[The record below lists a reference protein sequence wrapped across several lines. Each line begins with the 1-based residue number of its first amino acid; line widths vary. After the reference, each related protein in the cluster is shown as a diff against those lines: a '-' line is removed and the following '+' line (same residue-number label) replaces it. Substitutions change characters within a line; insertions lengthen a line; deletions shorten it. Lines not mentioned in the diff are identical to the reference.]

1 MISTTPKKVDR
12 NISDMRRYMRFRKI
26 LGCTVLV
33 VFLILAHQP
42 VRALSTSDPV
52 DSVDDAV
59 TRLVQFCMEP
69 KTALDEQAVATLV
82 DYVLSLK
89 SNKAFSLPKSRE
101 CTGAYYE
108 FDTKISFPRFMD
120 YSYSSVVPSVI
131 TRPSSMRY
139 SLWSNSRGESQPLP
153 AAWKPVPPSGTPVV
167 VHGFQREADT
177 PDLNTGVYHEYDLKR
192 TLILV
197 NHRGRQAL
205 ISISK
210 QIRKSNVGKKGV
222 ILGNDNDWTYYYSSE
237 PGTPKTGIGWV
248 KSYIYDYFS
257 IGVYVESSAAVVK
270 TGVFQWLRAGWSGM
284 NFVRS
289 NHILGGMKRFAHNS
303 KAVLES
309 PRLPSPSQIMS
320 VYQRLS
326 NVPVNELRKEY
337 AALQQALR
345 SSAMR
350 TGKIGK
356 VASDS
361 QMSFANIP
369 KEQIVEEL
377 MLEYVKMSLGK
388 PTLAGQFLRG
398 QTGSSSRSLY

>member
-1 MISTTPKKVDR
+1 MKRI
-12 NISDMRRYMRFRKI
+12 YFRTI
-26 LGCTVLV
+26 LGSIVLAV
-33 VFLILAHQP
+33 LLVLTQPP
-42 VRALSTSDPV
+42 VRALSAPDASG
-52 DSVDDAV
+52 SVNDAV
-59 TRLVQFCMEP
+59 AKLVQFCMEP
-69 KTALDEQAVATLV
+69 RTVLDEQAVATLV
-82 DYVLSLK
+82 DYVLSSK
-89 SNKAFSLPKSRE
+89 SSREFSLPKSRE

-139 SLWSNSRGESQPLP
+139 SLWSSSRGETQPLP
-153 AAWKPVPPSGTPVV
+153 ATWKSISPAGAPVIVRGL
-167 VHGFQREADT
+167 QRESDT

-197 NHRGRQAL
+197 NHKGRQAL

-210 QIRKSNVGKKGV
+210 QINKSNVGKKGV

-257 IGVYVESSAAVVK
+257 IGVYVESNAAVVK

-284 NFVRS
+284 NFVRP

-303 KAVLES
+303 KTVLES
-309 PRLPSPSQIMS
+309 PRLPSPSQIIS
-320 VYQRLS
+320 VYQWLS
-326 NVPVNELRKEY
+326 NVPVSELRKEY
-337 AALQQALR
+337 AVLQQALQ
-345 SSAMR
+345 SSAIR

-356 VASDS
+356 LASDK
-361 QMSFANIP
+361 QISFANVP

-377 MLEYVKMSLGK
+377 MLEYIKMSLGK
-388 PTLAGQFLRG
+388 PTLAGQLLRG
-398 QTGSSSRSLY
+398 QTGSNPRPLR

>member
-1 MISTTPKKVDR
+1 M
-12 NISDMRRYMRFRKI
+12 
-26 LGCTVLV
+26 
-33 VFLILAHQP
+33 VFLILAYQP
-42 VRALSTSDPV
+42 ASALSTSDPAG
-52 DSVDDAV
+52 SVDNAV
-59 TRLVQFCMEP
+59 TRLVEFCMEP
-69 KTALDEQAVATLV
+69 KGALDEQAVATLV
-82 DYVLSLK
+82 EYVLSLK
-89 SNKAFSLPKSRE
+89 SSKAFSLPKSRE

-108 FDTKISFPRFMD
+108 FDTKISFPRFID

-205 ISISK
+205 VSISK
-210 QIRKSNVGKKGV
+210 QIRTSNVGKKGV
-222 ILGNDNDWTYYYSSE
+222 ILGNDNDWTYYYSNE

-257 IGVYVESSAAVVK
+257 IGVYVESSAVTVK

-284 NFVRS
+284 NLVRP

-309 PRLPSPSQIMS
+309 PRLPSPSQIVS

-326 NVPVNELRKEY
+326 NIPASELRKEY
-337 AALQQALR
+337 TTLQQALR
-345 SSAMR
+345 TSAMR

-356 VASDS
+356 VASDK
-361 QMSFANIP
+361 QMSFGNIP
-369 KEQIVEEL
+369 KEQIIEEL
-377 MLEYVKMSLGK
+377 MLEYVKMSLGR
-388 PTLAGQFLRG
+388 PTLAGQFIRG
-398 QTGSSSRSLY
+398 QTGSSPRSLY